1 MVWKDVKQIGAAWAF
16 RKDNRLVVV
25 IKYTPESKE
34 DGNYEENVFLPIA
47 ETLGPEWTR
56 NPPEYARCPRE
67 NIPTLPPTN
76 AITNATKPHVKG
88 AARKT
93 GSGLELFI
101 ASVIFAGLFSW
112 MTINFEWQEKLVWCL
127 MTPPQT
133 PVLHASLTVGLHVIF
148 RREQLP
154 LLPILKQVF
163 WFSHWAPKTG
173 TIFNSK
179 LFIETGA

>member
-76 AITNATKPHVKG
+76 ATTNATKPHVKG

-101 ASVIFAGLFSW
+101 ASVIFAGLLS
-112 MTINFEWQEKLVWCL
+112 
-127 MTPPQT
+127 
-133 PVLHASLTVGLHVIF
+133 
-148 RREQLP
+148 
-154 LLPILKQVF
+154 
-163 WFSHWAPKTG
+163 
-173 TIFNSK
+173 
-179 LFIETGA
+179 